1 MCGNTILSGLLQLC
15 STIWSLILPAFLYF
29 QLPARSCW
37 SLSSFLFSFFL
48 SFVLPGFD
56 GIFLV
61 FIDVLSFLLIFSMCS
76 ARTVPCA
83 DVFLMQLWGQK
94 CSTSSYSA
102 ILTPLCP
109 HFCFVDQGNLDF
121 STLLDILLYVFVD
134 RQACV
139 LSHTK
144 YQIELQSYIIKKHNL
159 VYRDSNCLGEGGNWL
174 VFVCFLFIHFIQ
186 LLVFYVFLSNP
197 SIFSRIV
204 ESIAMHHFKK
214 HRIINFIWRH

>member
-1 MCGNTILSGLLQLC
+1 MPRMWILTASVSTLLSVKL
-15 STIWSLILPAFLYF
+15 W
-29 QLPARSCW
+29 
-37 SLSSFLFSFFL
+37 FFM
-48 SFVLPGFD
+48 
-56 GIFLV
+56 
-61 FIDVLSFLLIFSMCS
+61 SFLLAFRSFSEIVALLS
-76 ARTVPCA
+76 SVIQ
-83 DVFLMQLWGQK
+83 VWQGVNLG
-94 CSTSSYSA
+94 SSYSA

-159 VYRDSNCLGEGGNWL
+159 VYRDSNCLGEGGNWF